1 MHVALYARVST
12 GRQEREQTITSQLS
26 ALRLWVAEQG
36 HEVHP
41 DHIYC
46 DEGWSG
52 ARLDRPALDRLRDA
66 AHEGAFAVVAVW
78 SPDRLARKYAYQVLL
93 LEEFRRVGCE
103 VVFLQHPLSD
113 NPNDQLLLQI
123 QGAMAEY
130 ERALLQ
136 ERFRRGRLQKIRTGH
151 YLSSKPPYGYRY
163 IPKNNGVPG
172 YLVIEEHEAEVVRT
186 VYQWRVAEQLTVRQI
201 VKRLNH
207 SGWRPRSGK
216 PHWATSTLHHLLADP
231 VYTGT
236 AYFNR
241 YHYRQPH
248 KPYRPQSPRATE
260 ASCRVPR
267 PRAEWIGVS
276 VPVLIDDET
285 YQRAQTQLARNS
297 HLSFRHNKHHSYL
310 LRCLLRCGLCGLNM
324 FGRTYPATATLPAH
338 RYYNCKGK
346 DLIGSGRTQPCP
358 QRTIKAEE
366 LEAVVWTHIVELLSH
381 PSQLLAQFAQF
392 ATLGAE
398 PDAQARAE
406 LHRLEAHEQR
416 LAREETRLL
425 DAYQAGMLSLAEL
438 GQRRELISQ
447 RRHVLHEQREQQ
459 QRLHQQEVHAQ
470 AVLTDLTQFCA
481 RIRRRLPAA
490 TLAEKQA
497 LLQLLI
503 DRIIVGTDTVEIQHV
518 IPLHTDPTPVLKSAS
533 GTKTAFR
540 RLRSD
545 GTHPERFSSH
555 DRPRRASRRGGAA
568 VADAC

>member
-1 MHVALYARVST
+1 MQVALYARVST
-12 GRQEREQTITSQLS
+12 GRQEREQTIASQLT
-26 ALRLWVAEQG
+26 ALRTWVAEQD
-36 HEVHP
+36 HEVSP

-66 AHEGAFAVVAVW
+66 AHEGAFALVAVW

-113 NPNDQLLLQI
+113 DPNDQLLLQI

-136 ERFRRGRLQKIRTGH
+136 ERFRRGRLQKIRAGH

-163 IPKNNGVPG
+163 IPKRDGIPG
-172 YLVIEEHEAEVVRT
+172 YLVINEQEAEVVRT
-186 VYQWRVAEQLTVRQI
+186 IYHWLVEEQLTVRQI
-201 VKRLNH
+201 VKRLNA

-216 PHWATSTLHHLLADP
+216 PQWATSTLHHLLADP

-260 ASCRVPR
+260 ASCRIPR
-267 PRAEWIGVS
+267 PREDWIGVS
-276 VPVLIDDET
+276 VPVLIDEEI

-297 HLSFRHNKHHSYL
+297 HLSFRHNTRHSYL

-324 FGRTYPATATLPAH
+324 AGRTYPATATLPAH
-338 RYYNCKGK
+338 SYYNCKGK
-346 DLIGSGRTQPCP
+346 DLIGSGRSERCP
-358 QRTIKAEE
+358 QRTIKAKE
-366 LEAVVWTHIVELLSH
+366 LEAVVWDHIVELLTH

-406 LHRLEAHEQR
+406 GQRLEAQEQR
-416 LAREETRLL
+416 LAQEEARLL
-425 DAYQAGMLSLAEL
+425 DAYQAGVLSLAEL
-438 GQRRELISQ
+438 GQRRDLLTQ
-447 RRHVLHEQREQQ
+447 RRHVLHEQRAQQ
-459 QRLHQQEVHAQ
+459 QRLRQQEVHAH
-470 AVLTDLTQFCA
+470 AVLTDLTQFCT

-503 DRIIVGTDTVEIQHV
+503 ERIIVGTDTVEIHHV
-518 IPLHTDPTPVLKSAS
+518 IPLHTDPTPVLQSAS
-533 GTKTAFR
+533 GTNIAIR

-545 GTHPERFSSH
+545 GTPAERFSGH
-555 DRPRRASRRGGAA
+555 G
-568 VADAC
+568 

>member
-12 GRQEREQTITSQLS
+12 GRQEREQTIASQLS
-26 ALRLWVAEQG
+26 ALRTWVTEQG

-41 DHIYC
+41 NHVYC

-66 AHEGAFAVVAVW
+66 AHEGAFALVAVW

-113 NPNDQLLLQI
+113 DPNDQLLLQI

-130 ERALLQ
+130 ERALIQ
-136 ERFRRGRLQKIRTGH
+136 ERFRRGRLQKIRAGY

-163 IPKNNGVPG
+163 IPKREGAPG
-172 YLVIEEHEAEVVRT
+172 YLVIDEHEAEIVRT
-186 VYQWRVAEQLTVRQI
+186 VYRWIADEQLTVRQS
-201 VKRLNH
+201 VKRLNA

-216 PHWATSTLHHLLADP
+216 AQWSTSTLHGILANP
-231 VYTGT
+231 IYLGT

-241 YHYRQPH
+241 YHYRQPR

-260 ASCRVPR
+260 ASCRTPR
-267 PRAEWIGVS
+267 PREEWIGVS
-276 VPVLIDDET
+276 VPVLIEEET

-297 HLSFRHNKHHSYL
+297 QLSFRHNTRHSYL

-324 FGRTYPATATLPAH
+324 SGRTISSTPATLPAL

-346 DLIGSGRTQPCP
+346 DLLGSGRTHRCP

-366 LEAVVWTHIVELLSH
+366 LEAVVWNHIVELLSH
-381 PSQLLAQFAQF
+381 PTQLLAQFAQF

-406 LHRLEAHEQR
+406 RHRLQVHEQR

-425 DAYQAGMLSLAEL
+425 DAYQAGLLSLAEL
-438 GQRRELISQ
+438 GPRRELITQ

-459 QRLHQQEVHAQ
+459 QRLRHQELHAH
-470 AVLTDLTQFCA
+470 AVLTDLTPFCA

-503 DRIIVGTDTVEIQHV
+503 ERIIVGTDTVEIQHV
-518 IPLHTDPTPVLKSAS
+518 IPLHTPPTPVLQSAA
-533 GTKTAFR
+533 GTKTAIR

-545 GTHPERFSSH
+545 GTPPPGVPGH
-555 DRPRRASRRGGAA
+555 DRPWRCGQACGRAPLGA
-568 VADAC
+568 

>member
-12 GRQEREQTITSQLS
+12 ERQEREQTITSQLS
-26 ALRLWVAEQG
+26 ALRSWAAEQG
-36 HEVHP
+36 HEVYP

-66 AHEGAFAVVAVW
+66 AHDGAFAMVAVW

-93 LEEFRRVGCE
+93 LEEFRRIGCE

-113 NPNDQLLLQI
+113 DPNDQLLLQI

-136 ERFRRGRLQKIRTGH
+136 DRFRRGRQQKLRAGY
-151 YLSSKPPYGYRY
+151 YLSCKPPYGYRY
-163 IPKNNGVPG
+163 MPKREGIPG
-172 YLVIEEHEAEVVRT
+172 YLVIDEHEAEIVRT
-186 VYQWRVAEQLTVRQI
+186 VYQWLVDEHLSMRQI

-216 PHWATSTLHHLLADP
+216 PHWATSTLCHLLTDP

-248 KPYRPQSPRATE
+248 RPYRPHSPRATE

-267 PRAEWIGVS
+267 PREEWIGVS
-276 VPVLIDDET
+276 VPVIIDEET
-285 YQRAQTQLARNS
+285 YQRAQSQLARNS

-310 LRCLLRCGLCGLNM
+310 LRCLLKCGLCGLNM
-324 FGRTYPATATLPAH
+324 FGRTYAATATLPAH

-346 DLIGSGRTQPCP
+346 DLVGSGRAERCP
-358 QRTIKAEE
+358 QRTIKADEV
-366 LEAVVWTHIVELLSH
+366 EAVVWNHIVEVLSH
-381 PSQLLAQFAQF
+381 PEQLLAQFAM
-392 ATLGAE
+392 LGAE
-398 PDAQARAE
+398 PDAHAQAE
-406 LHRLEAHEQR
+406 LHRLHTQEQR
-416 LAREETRLL
+416 IAREETRLL
-425 DAYQAGMLSLAEL
+425 DAYQAGFLTVAEL
-438 GQRRELISQ
+438 GQRRELLAQ
-447 RRHVLHEQREQQ
+447 RRHVVHEQREHH
-459 QRLHQQEVHAQ
+459 QRLQQHELHAQ

-481 RIRRRLPAA
+481 RIRRRLSAV

-503 DRIIVGTDTVEIQHV
+503 DRIVVGTDTIEIQHV
-518 IPLHTDPTPVLKSAS
+518 IPLHTDPTPVLKSAT
-533 GTKTAFR
+533 GTQTAIR

-545 GTHPERFSSH
+545 GTLMSRFSGD
-555 DRPRRASRRGGAA
+555 DRS
-568 VADAC
+568 